1 MAAMTDPRIEDVIG
15 FWRSASTE
23 WFRKSPDFDARFRR
37 AFADLFR
44 AAQTGELAGWEDSAQ
59 GCLALLILLDQYP
72 RNAFRGTPQMY
83 ATDPQA
89 RRIAQLA
96 AVRGDIA
103 RVPQDMVLF
112 MVLPFAHSEAPED
125 QAASVALH
133 RRYLPSGTSRA
144 LRHQAIISR
153 FGRFPHRHAI
163 LNRELSTAETHYLQS
178 GGFQG

>member
-1 MAAMTDPRIEDVIG
+1 MIDPRIAEVVA
-15 FWRSASTE
+15 FWRAASAD
-23 WFRKSPDFDARFRR
+23 WFLKSPDFDARFRL
-37 AFADLFR
+37 AFADLFK
-44 AAQTGELAGWEDSAQ
+44 AVKAGDLADWEDSAQ

-89 RRIAQLA
+89 RRIAHLA
-96 AVRGDIA
+96 ASRGDIA
-103 RVPQDMVLF
+103 RVPPEMVLF
-112 MVLPFAHSEAPED
+112 MLLPFAHSEAPED

-133 RRYLPSGTSRA
+133 RRYLPSGLKRA

-163 LNRELSTAETHYLQS
+163 LNRSLCASEAHYLQS

>member
-1 MAAMTDPRIEDVIG
+1 MTDPRIAEVVG
-15 FWRSASTE
+15 FWRGASAE
-23 WFRKSPDFDARFRR
+23 WFLKSPAFDARFRLT
-37 AFADLFR
+37 FAELFKAAAAGDLAR
-44 AAQTGELAGWEDSAQ
+44 WEDSAQ

-83 ATDPQA
+83 ASDPQA

-96 AVRGDIA
+96 AARGDIA
-103 RVPQDMVLF
+103 RVPQDMILF
-112 MVLPFAHSEAPED
+112 MLLPFAHSEAPED

-133 RRYLPSGTSRA
+133 RRYLPSGLTRA
-144 LRHQAIISR
+144 MRHQAIISR

-163 LNRELSTAETHYLQS
+163 LNRAPSAAETRYLQS